1 MNWNY
6 IETSIKYY
14 NYIDFNT
21 LSKVKIEETATTNDL
36 KIIFS
41 VSNIIHL
48 VREKDYEIT
57 KKEFNYINKIKK
69 LNYGK
74 R

>member
-6 IETSIKYY
+6 IEGLIKFY

-21 LSKVKIEETATTNDL
+21 LSKVKIEEIPATNDL
-36 KIIFS
+36 KMIFS

-48 VREKDYEIT
+48 VREKDYKIT
-57 KKEFNYINKIKK
+57 KEDLNYINKIK
-69 LNYGK
+69 NN
-74 R
+74 